1 MLNVKSSTKFGQR
14 PRAAPQQ
21 THALYKTSLGGD
33 IMEKIIIT
41 RQSGLSL
48 TGLNYFHQ
56 VNININWDTF
66 GLSLEDIVTSAKDIK
81 VFKNLEIHLEKR
93 KIKTFPKY

>member
-66 GLSLEDIVTSAKDIK
+66 GLSLEDIVTSAKDK
-81 VFKNLEIHLEKR
+81 
-93 KIKTFPKY
+93 KYINILKYLIPLTLRRGK